1 MNLKRKIKN
10 SINAIINYSFII
22 LVVLT
27 STQLNAQV
35 VSTLA
40 GSGSSGSNN
49 ATGTS
54 ASFSK
59 PQGLVVDANGNIY
72 VSEYSGHKIRKITP
86 DGVVTT
92 FAGSSSGNNNGTGTS
107 ARFNRPNGLAI
118 DGSGNIYVADE
129 WNHRIRKI
137 TTAGVVTTLAGS
149 SSGFSDGTGTGA
161 QFSYPSGIAV
171 DGSGNLFVC
180 DRSNHRIRKVTPA
193 GVVTTFAGSGSASN
207 TNGTGTGA
215 TFKNPTGI
223 AIDANDNLYVTDY
236 SNHSVRKITSA
247 GVVTTLAGPVNT
259 SGTWGTS
266 NGTGTSARFNYPYH
280 IVIDSYGHIIV
291 TEMNGQRLR
300 KITTA
305 GVVTSYVGST
315 TSGSVNGVGTSARFN
330 SPRGLG
336 IDADDNIFIA
346 DFNNHLIRKVY
357 PYSYGK
363 KITIDN
369 TKVSGSTSLTDFPVL
384 ISLTDNDLRST
395 SNSGYVQNTN
405 GYDITFKNATGTT
418 ILSHEIEKYNPS
430 TGELIAWV
438 KVPSLS
444 ATTNTVI
451 NMYYGNPCI
460 SSDPSSSST
469 WNTDYI
475 VDMHMDDDPSG
486 TVGNSTTQSF
496 TAYGVGSM
504 TSSDVVTGKIGSGT
518 DFDGSNDGL
527 RMADNNTID
536 LNTNDFSFSCW
547 FKTDAIG
554 NTQTLFNKKPTGG
567 GVNGFGAVYI
577 NTSGTLSFYFKGN
590 GTTQGGGSTTTTV
603 SANTWYNFHV
613 TCDVA
618 NDVVKIYLN
627 GSLVSSISVDAG
639 TSLSNSHDQFF
650 GMFANYNANSHS
662 NYQQSSFNGVLDEMR
677 VALTDFSADWI
688 ATEYNNQNSP
698 STFYSVGSQINASN
712 PLPVQLNYFDAQN
725 AANHTAKLSWTTA
738 SEINNNRFDIERSYD
753 GRTFETIGEVAG
765 NGNSQHQIEYSY
777 TDASVSKLEN
787 TVYYRLKQ
795 VDFDGAFEYSDVRV
809 VRFDAV
815 GNDMQ
820 LVAYPNPMNDEL
832 NVMLSLPSGEKYQL
846 QVTNL
851 QGALVHQKN
860 HVFSSGLHTL
870 DLSQWNSGVYIV
882 EVISDRGSEHIK
894 VMKN

>member
-1 MNLKRKIKN
+1 MKKFFILYNLIFLL
-10 SINAIINYSFII
+10 SFLI
-22 LVVLT
+22 LASLI
-27 STQLNAQV
+27 SAQLHAQV

-40 GSGSSGSNN
+40 GSGSSGSTN

-54 ASFSK
+54 ASFNK
-59 PQGLVVDANGNIY
+59 PQGVVVDANGNVY
-72 VSEYSGHKIRKITP
+72 VSEYSGNKIRKITP
-86 DGVVTT
+86 EGVVTT
-92 FAGSSSGNNNGTGTS
+92 FAGSSSSGTSNGTGTA
-107 ARFNRPNGLAI
+107 ARFSRPNGLAI
-118 DGSGNIYVADE
+118 DASGNIYVADE

-137 TTAGVVTTLAGS
+137 TPAGVVTTFAGS
-149 SSGFSDGTGTGA
+149 SSGSNNGTGTAA
-161 QFSYPSGIAV
+161 QFNYPSGVAV

-180 DRSNHRIRKVTPA
+180 DRSNHLIRKITSA
-193 GVVTTFAGSGSASN
+193 GVVTTFAGSGSSGN
-207 TNGTGTGA
+207 GNGTGTAA
-215 TFKNPTGI
+215 TFANPTGI
-223 AIDANDNLYVTDY
+223 AIDANDNLYITDY

-247 GVVTTLAGPVNT
+247 GVVTTLAGPVGST
-259 SGTWGTS
+259 GTWGTT

-280 IVIDSYGHIIV
+280 IVIDSHGNIII
-291 TEMNGQRLR
+291 TELNGQRLR

-315 TSGSVNGVGTSARFN
+315 TSGSTNAVGTAAQFS

-336 IDADDNIFIA
+336 IDSDDNIFIA
-346 DFNNHLIRKVY
+346 DFNNHLVRKVY

-369 TKVSGSTSLTDFPVL
+369 TKVSGSSSLTDFPVL
-384 ISLTDNDLRST
+384 ISFTDNDLKST
-395 SNSGYVQNTN
+395 SNSGYVHSSN
-405 GYDITFKNATGTT
+405 GYDITFKNNTGTT
-418 ILSHEIEKYNPS
+418 VLSHEIEKYDPV
-430 TGELIAWV
+430 TGELVAWV

-444 ATTNTVI
+444 ATTNTEI
-451 NMYYGNPCI
+451 NMYYGNPSI
-460 SSDPSSSST
+460 STDPSSTST
-469 WNTDYI
+469 WNSDYI
-475 VDMHMDDDPSG
+475 VNMHMDENPSG
-486 TVGNSTTQSF
+486 TVGNSSTQSF

-504 TSSDVVTGKIGSGT
+504 TSSDIVTGKIGSGT
-518 DFDGSNDGL
+518 DFDGTDDGL
-527 RMADNNTID
+527 RMSDNNTID

-554 NTQTLFNKKPTGG
+554 SYQTLFNKKPSGG
-567 GVNGFGAVYI
+567 GVTGFGAVYI
-577 NTSGTLSFYFKGN
+577 NTNGTLSFYFKGN
-590 GTTQGGGSTTTTV
+590 GTTQGGGTTSATV
-603 SANTWYNFHV
+603 NANSWYNFHI

-639 TSLSNSHDQFF
+639 TTLANGHHQFF
-650 GMFANYNANSHS
+650 GMFADYNANNHS
-662 NYQQSSFNGVLDEMR
+662 SYSKKSFNGVLDEMR
-677 VALTDFSADWI
+677 VALTDFSSDWI

-698 STFYSVGSQINASN
+698 STFYSVSSQQNATN
-712 PLPVQLNYFDAQN
+712 PLPVDLISFIAIPTT
-725 AANHTAKLSWTTA
+725 NHTAQLNWMTA
-738 SEINNNRFDIERSYD
+738 SEINNSHFEIERSYD
-753 GRTFETIGEVAG
+753 GRDFEMIDQVSG
-765 NGNSQHQIEYSY
+765 NGNSQHQIDYSY

-787 TVYYRLKQ
+787 TVFYRLKQ
-795 VDFDGAFEYSDVRV
+795 VDFDGTSECSDIRV

-870 DLSQWNSGVYIV
+870 DLSQWNSGMYIV
-882 EVISDRGSEHIK
+882 EVISERGSEHIK
-894 VMKN
+894 VMKK

>member
-161 QFSYPSGIAV
+161 QFNSPSGIAV

-193 GVVTTFAGSGSASN
+193 GVVTTFAGSGSALN

-215 TFKNPTGI
+215 TFNNPTGI

-280 IVIDSYGHIIV
+280 IVIDSHGHIIV

-369 TKVSGSTSLTDFPVL
+369 TKVSGSTSLTDFPIL

-418 ILSHEIEKYNPS
+418 VLSHEIEKYNPS

-444 ATTNTVI
+444 ATTDTEI

-469 WNTDYI
+469 WNSDYI
-475 VDMHMDDDPSG
+475 VDMHMDDNPTG
-486 TVGNSTTQSF
+486 TISNSSQQNFNASSF
-496 TAYGVGSM
+496 GSM
-504 TSSDVVTGKIGSGT
+504 TSTDILTGKIGNGT
-518 DFDGSNDGL
+518 DFDGSNDGFT
-527 RMADNNTID
+527 MSDNNSLD
-536 LNTNDFSFSCW
+536 LNTNDFTFSCW
-547 FKTDAIG
+547 FKTDAVS
-554 NTQTLFNKKPTGG
+554 NYQTIFNKKPSGG
-567 GVNGFGAVYI
+567 GVAGFGAVYV
-577 NTSGTLSFYFKGN
+577 NPTSQLTFYFKGAT
-590 GTTQGGGSTTTTV
+590 GVQGGGTTTATV
-603 SANTWYNFHV
+603 NANSWYSFHL

-618 NDVVKIYLN
+618 NDEVKIYLN
-627 GSLVSSISVDAG
+627 GSLVSTISVDAG
-639 TSLSNSHDQFF
+639 STLANGHHQYFGSFNTSSHP
-650 GMFANYNANSHS
+650 
-662 NYQQSSFNGVLDEMR
+662 FNGVLDEMR
-677 VALTDFSADWI
+677 IALTDFSADWI

-712 PLPVQLNYFDAQN
+712 PLPVQLTYFDAQN

-738 SEINNNRFDIERSYD
+738 SEINNSHFDVERSYD
-753 GRTFETIGEVAG
+753 GRTFEAIGKVSG

-795 VDFDGAFEYSDVRV
+795 VDFDGAYEYSDIRV

-815 GNDMQ
+815 GNDMP

-846 QVTNL
+846 QVTSP

-894 VMKN
+894 VMKK